1 MVSNDTIVEMM
12 QGTRPAF
19 VFKFGGM
26 VQFWQE
32 DYRTGIIIAT
42 SRAAADVVAADL
54 TAKKGAQVSVTEIG
68 TVPDETL
75 AGHMT
80 VSVLDRGATGV
91 FVTADGK
98 TIHYF
103 EAPPM
108 PN

>member
-1 MVSNDTIVEMM
+1 MVTSDTITEMM
-12 QGTRPAF
+12 QGNLPAF

-42 SRAAADVVAADL
+42 SGPAADVVAADL
-54 TAKKGAQVSVTEIG
+54 SAKKGARISVSEIG
-68 TVPDETL
+68 TVLDETL

-80 VSVLDRGATGV
+80 VSVLDHGATGV
-91 FVTADGK
+91 FVTDDGK

>member
-1 MVSNDTIVEMM
+1 VTSDTITEMM
-12 QGTRPAF
+12 QGKHPAF

-32 DYRTGIIIAT
+32 DHRTGIIVAT
-42 SRAAADVVAADL
+42 SRPAAEVVAADL
-54 TAKKGAQVSVTEIG
+54 SAKKGAQISVSEIG

-80 VSVLDRGATGV
+80 VSVLDQGATGV
-91 FVTADGK
+91 FVTDDGK
-98 TIHYF
+98 AIHYF